1 LSLGKIESL
10 KEERRN
16 IPNTGQQAGIVRNN
30 THNLRIE
37 GSQEQSLNSSHE
49 DFNLD
54 LYPALIRANTREQPS
69 GAQFAAVI
77 FNALCKNLNN

>member
-1 LSLGKIESL
+1 LG
-10 KEERRN
+10 
-16 IPNTGQQAGIVRNN
+16 
-30 THNLRIE
+30 IE

-69 GAQFAAVI
+69 GAQFVAVI